1 VFFHVG
7 PSASGLADELPPD
20 PNFLGFVHPVLLVP
34 FDLVELAV
42 YRPLT
47 FSVVSSTGWLQAQLE
62 PGQLS
67 VGESS
72 PG

>member
-1 VFFHVG
+1 VFFHFG
-7 PSASGLADELPPD
+7 PLASWLADELL
-20 PNFLGFVHPVLLVP
+20 PNLDLLDIVLPVLLVLLDP
-34 FDLVELAV
+34 VEPVVEQPRLS
-42 YRPLT
+42 
-47 FSVVSSTGWLQAQLE
+47 SVVASTGWLQAQLE